1 LPDRFAELLSLNDL
15 LTLPDRAGAS
25 VGAAIAT
32 INNRGKL
39 LGLSSI

>member
-25 VGAAIAT
+25 AAIAT
-32 INNRGKL
+32 INNRGKS